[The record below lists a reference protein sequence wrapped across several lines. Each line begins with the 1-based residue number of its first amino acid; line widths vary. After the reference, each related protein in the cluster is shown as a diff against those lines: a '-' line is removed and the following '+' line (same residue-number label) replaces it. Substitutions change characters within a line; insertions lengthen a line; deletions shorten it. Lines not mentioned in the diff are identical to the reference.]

1 MPDLWDTNPRNAF
14 STPDEQP
21 DLAPDD
27 DHTKEMMLK
36 DHRGHLYSVEMAA
49 RTSSRAARGWQRP
62 RPGNLVG
69 FDRHRRVCAQA
80 EHARSDAASTTRD
93 QLCRHHRPST
103 APTPSGLALLLWCR
117 WSAVL
122 PFIGCCAIQNRRSAW
137 GCSSVGRAPALQ
149 AGGRGFESHHLHH
162 QHEVPAQH
170 RYRRPLTRLTGARCP

>member
-103 APTPSGLALLLWCR
+103 APRHP
-117 WSAVL
+117 VL
-122 PFIGCCAIQNRRSAW
+122 RCFMVPLERRAT
-137 GCSSVGRAPALQ
+137 V
-149 AGGRGFESHHLHH
+149 
-162 QHEVPAQH
+162 H
-170 RYRRPLTRLTGARCP
+170 RVLCNPKPQVSMGM